1 MASNN
6 RQYHAERFCLAL
18 PFTHE
23 CVIRR
28 MAEPAKKPIAAA
40 TIKEPVG
47 CRRTTCR
54 KPLTTPLRSC
64 SSTYNAVASSLS
76 AVLVAQLSMISELW
90 RPVLRTEE
98 AAVRSAPAVSF
109 RTSSSFLAAV
119 LPRSSARSLASDT
132 FAPSCDAVS
141 IRFVICSV
149 VLPPEQPVRMLRPR
163 SAARFSSARRVG
175 LNRRDPE
182 CTGQRRL
189 RVSPQ
194 LVCEPLVQGRK
205 PRVSAPELASIAR
218 VGDRLSPDAPR
229 LED

>member
-18 PFTHE
+18 PFAHE

-54 KPLTTPLRSC
+54 KPLATPLRSC

-149 VLPPEQPVRMLRPR
+149 VLPSRTAGQNAKAAVSCQVLLGPTCWFESERPR
-163 SAARFSSARRVG
+163 VYRPEKTPGFASTG
-175 LNRRDPE
+175 LW
-182 CTGQRRL
+182 
-189 RVSPQ
+189 
-194 LVCEPLVQGRK
+194 
-205 PRVSAPELASIAR
+205 ASCSR
-218 VGDRLSPDAPR
+218 S
-229 LED
+229 